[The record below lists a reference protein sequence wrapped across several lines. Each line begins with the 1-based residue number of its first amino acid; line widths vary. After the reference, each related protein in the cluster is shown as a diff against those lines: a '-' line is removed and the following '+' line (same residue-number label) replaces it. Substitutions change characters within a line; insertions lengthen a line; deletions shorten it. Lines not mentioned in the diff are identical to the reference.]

1 MMIKRTLKKSTRPR
15 FTAKELALIDHVVSG
30 VVVHLDSLVGALP
43 RLFPKQ
49 RQIDLLVQQLRLRRC
64 CIEYLRLELMGE
76 SVDWAAVN
84 RSPDTKVLHCISL
97 VGLWCEVL
105 HVGRVEFRA
114 SHLEGMLRSFV
125 TILDHACSGDTV
137 AQQTCGKLFTLST
150 QQFDQ
155 WDKICGKVL
164 PYLEWLDAREN

>member
-1 MMIKRTLKKSTRPR
+1 MIKVKSRKSTRPR
-15 FTAKELALIDHVVSG
+15 FTAKELALIDHIVLG
-30 VVVHLDSLVGALP
+30 VICDISRLAAELS
-43 RLFPKQ
+43 RLFPDR
-49 RQIDLLVQQLRLRRC
+49 RQTDLLVQQLRLRRC